1 MSLDNPAAHPV
12 EAPFVQLASAQKP
25 YYVQLPPTRSFPM
38 LKRFSAPLFA
48 LVLVLLPALRA
59 EISADIPPRPQAP
72 NDEAVYRTLVL
83 DNGIKAILLSDP
95 KLNKSSASL
104 AVGVGSYSD
113 PANRQGLA
121 HFLEHMLFLGTEK
134 YPDEGEYGNYLKT
147 NGGYN
152 NAYTAGDHTNYMF
165 EIRHEAFEGALDR
178 LAQFF
183 IAPLFTP
190 EFTEREMNA
199 VNSENQKNL
208 ENDLWRE
215 YQLRNSLYRV
225 GHPANHFSTGSRDTL
240 GGTTREELLA
250 FYRAHYSAN
259 TMTLAL
265 AGKAGLDQLEAWART
280 YFSPIENRKI
290 APITYPTDYLPSKAA
305 LRLVRM
311 EPVKDLRQLTLEFPL
326 PGTRQFW
333 AGKSDVLVGFI
344 LGHEGEGSLL
354 SALKAEGLAIALGA
368 GIEAG
373 ANEFSSFNVSV
384 SLTPAGL
391 EKYPRVLELV
401 FAAFQ
406 RLRAAG
412 YPSHLFQERATLA
425 RLDETFRDKG
435 EGAERAVQLANL
447 IRDYPLEVADRVP
460 WLWLR
465 EDPETYRLIL
475 DHLRPDNLL
484 AVLTAKGLPT
494 DKTEPYYGTKYS
506 YTEDTGAAYKA
517 LLNPP
522 DVAAIQLPKLNPF
535 IPASAAVLPIQPV
548 RLIDEPA
555 LSLYYAQDTEFL
567 RPLAA
572 EVYRFRLP
580 RSLASLETAVLLR
593 FYEACIR
600 ESLNE
605 TAYTAREAG
614 LNFAFNAALEGV
626 EIAVE
631 GYDASAPRLLETIA
645 GNLVDFSLSEER
657 FAALKDNLLRELANF
672 PRADAWQILL
682 ETRRAAVR
690 EFHFRP
696 DEQLPVAEK
705 ITLAAVRDFAKKL
718 YKQGKLEALVHGN
731 VTAADAMAHARRF
744 GAALKSQP
752 VADADLLRRRLL
764 TQPAGDAVLTSE
776 KLVVNN
782 SAYRQEYL
790 LGRDTPEIR
799 AATLVLANF
808 MGEPFYSE
816 LRTRQQLGY
825 IVFGGAG
832 DEENTAFAYYII
844 QSGDHSADEVRARA
858 EAFIHAMPDELAALP
873 DEAWEMIVGGA
884 RSQLEEKDKTIA
896 ERAKRLFGLAY
907 DRKADWSRRADTL
920 AALDHLTK
928 ERARE
933 ILANALAPETR
944 RMRTF
949 LGFARQHEPK
959 EIPAVTFTDRTTWKK
974 SQRYE

>member
-1 MSLDNPAAHPV
+1 
-12 EAPFVQLASAQKP
+12 
-25 YYVQLPPTRSFPM
+25 M
-38 LKRFSAPLFA
+38 LKRFFAPVLL
-48 LVLVLLPALRA
+48 LVLVLLPVLRA
-59 EISADIPPRPQAP
+59 AAPADIPPRPQAP
-72 NDEAVYRTLVL
+72 NDEAAYRTFTL
-83 DNGIKAILLSDP
+83 DSGLKVILLSDP

-134 YPDEGEYGNYLKT
+134 YPDEADYGNYLRA

-190 EFTEREMNA
+190 EFTDREMNA

-215 YQLRNSLYRV
+215 YQLRNSLYRA

-280 YFSPIENRKI
+280 HFSPIENRKLTPI
-290 APITYPTDYLPSKAA
+290 AYPADYLPPKAA

-326 PGTRQFW
+326 PGTRKFW

-354 SALKAEGLAIALGA
+354 SALKAEGLATALGA
-368 GIEAG
+368 GVEAG

-435 EGAERAVQLANL
+435 EGADRAVQLANL

-460 WLWLR
+460 WLWLK
-465 EDPETYRLIL
+465 EDPATYRLIL
-475 DHLRPDNLL
+475 SHLRPDNLL
-484 AVLTAKGLPT
+484 AVLTAKGVAT

-506 YTEDTGAAYKA
+506 YTEDTGPAYQA

-522 DVAAIQLPKLNPF
+522 DVAAIQLPKPNPF
-535 IPASAAVLPIQPV
+535 IPASAAVLPTQPV
-548 RLIDEPA
+548 QLIDEPA

-567 RPLAA
+567 RPMAA

-580 RSLASLETAVLLR
+580 RSLASLETSVLLR

-626 EIAVE
+626 ELAVD
-631 GYDASAPRLLETIA
+631 GYDASAPRLLDAIA
-645 GNLVDFSLSEER
+645 ANLVDFSLPDER
-657 FAALKDNLLRELANF
+657 FAALKDRLLRELANF
-672 PRADAWQILL
+672 PRGDAYLILT
-682 ETRRAAVR
+682 ETRRAAIR

-705 ITLAAVRDFAKKL
+705 ITLADVRAFAKKL
-718 YKQGKLEALVHGN
+718 YARGKLEALVHGN
-731 VTAADAMAHARRF
+731 VTADAAIAHARQLA
-744 GAALKSQP
+744 AALKSQP
-752 VADADLLRRRLL
+752 VANADLLRRRLL
-764 TQPAGDAVLTSE
+764 TQSAGESVRTNE
-776 KLVVNN
+776 KLLVNN
-782 SAYRQEYL
+782 SAFRREYL
-790 LGRDTPEIR
+790 LGDDSPEIR
-799 AATLVLANF
+799 AATLVLGNF

-825 IVFGGAG
+825 IVGANAGG
-832 DEENTAFAYYII
+832 EENTNFAYFIV
-844 QSGDHSADEVRARA
+844 QSGEYSADELEKRADD
-858 EAFIHAMPDELAALP
+858 FIVKLPLMLEGLP
-873 DEAWEMIVGGA
+873 DEAWTTIIGGV
-884 RSQLEEKDKTIA
+884 RSQLEEKDKAIA
-896 ERAKRLFGLAY
+896 DRAKRLFDLAY
-907 DRKADWSRRADTL
+907 NRAGDWNRQAETI
-920 AALDHLTK
+920 AALEGLTK
-928 ERARE
+928 ERAGR
-933 ILANALAPETR
+933 ILEDALGLSTR
-944 RMRTF
+944 QMRTF
-949 LGFARQHEPK
+949 LGFARQHESK
-959 EIPAVTFTDRTTWKK
+959 EAQKPTFTDRPAWKK
-974 SQRYE
+974 TRKFE